1 MTLLAAAASTGLIVL
16 AAHFAPAGPPH
27 PTQPATGTV
36 TPPTTTAYTR
46 VHVHAMQLPAVG
58 GASPETGSGS
68 A

>member
-16 AAHFAPAGPPH
+16 AAHVAPAGPPH

-46 VHVHAMQLPAVG
+46 VHVHAMRLQAAA
-58 GASPETGSGS
+58 GAFPDTGSGS